1 MCSSEL
7 QGERASVATFSDRL
21 NQLFATVYPR
31 GRGPHTL
38 QEVADAINAE
48 GADRI
53 SPSYLSQL
61 RSGKKDNPSSKTID
75 ALARFFKVRPDF
87 FFDTEY
93 ARHMEA
99 DLEALAKLRDA
110 GVQRI
115 AARSF
120 DLTPQNRAALETMVE
135 ALRTSQGL
143 PPDQSGSS
151 V

>member
-1 MCSSEL
+1 M
-7 QGERASVATFSDRL
+7 ATFGDRL

-38 QEVADAINAE
+38 QEVADAINSE
-48 GADRI
+48 GVAKI

-61 RSGKKDNPSSKTID
+61 RSGQKDNPSSRTIE

-93 ARHMEA
+93 ARHMDQ
-99 DLEALAKLRDA
+99 DLETLAKLRDA
-110 GVQRI
+110 GVQKI

-120 DLTPQNRAALETMVE
+120 DLSAENRVALETMVE

-143 PPDQSGSS
+143 PAEQSGLTQGSEAQAGDS
-151 V
+151 

>member
-1 MCSSEL
+1 M
-7 QGERASVATFSDRL
+7 ATFSDRL

-38 QEVADAINAE
+38 QEVADAINGE
-48 GADRI
+48 GGSRI

-61 RSGKKDNPSSKTID
+61 RSGQKDNPSSKTID
-75 ALARFFKVRPDF
+75 ALARFFKVNPDF

-99 DLEALAKLRDA
+99 DLATLAKMRDA
-110 GVQRI
+110 GVQKI

-120 DLTPQNRAALETMVE
+120 DLTPGNRAALEAMVE

-143 PPDQSGSS
+143 PPEQAEKLG
-151 V
+151 